1 MEYRRRQRNRRRRRG
16 GFAAYSAAGGHRE
29 GGGGFGLLLLL
40 LFMGGIIY
48 ILFATSVG
56 AWLTESVFGGNREKG
71 TPAPTKSAAETPGLS
86 FSNPQTQKLHF
97 SGLDMYALRLGCFE
111 SDAEANALSVSVRS
125 LGAAGCVIKNEDGSI
140 SVFAS
145 AYTTEAGAESVRK
158 RLVEQGYKA
167 EVVPFKC
174 EPIEIEVT
182 AEAERLDGI
191 AEAVGF
197 SFGIINDLN
206 NEVINYDT
214 AERGIEYGKAIGSEL
229 LENIR
234 TLRSMLNDVR
244 DGKGVI
250 DALDEY
256 YMQLTALVTAFNSA
270 ETQNRVE
277 LSGLLKNLQIG
288 AVQAYA
294 DMLNVV
300 AALQSK

>member
-1 MEYRRRQRNRRRRRG
+1 MRCG
-16 GFAAYSAAGGHRE
+16 SAV
-29 GGGGFGLLLLL
+29 L
-40 LFMGGIIY
+40 
-48 ILFATSVG
+48 
-56 AWLTESVFGGNREKG
+56 
-71 TPAPTKSAAETPGLS
+71 
-86 FSNPQTQKLHF
+86 NP
-97 SGLDMYALRLGCFE
+97 
-111 SDAEANALSVSVRS
+111 
-125 LGAAGCVIKNEDGSI
+125 AGCIIDNGDGSV

-167 EVVPFKC
+167 EIVPFAC
-174 EPIEIEVT
+174 EPVEIEVT
-182 AEAERLDGI
+182 VEAERLDGI

-234 TLRSMLNDVR
+234 SLRSALNGVH
-244 DGKGVI
+244 DGRGVM

-288 AVQAYA
+288 AIKAYMNMLNAVA
-294 DMLNVV
+294 DM
-300 AALQSK
+300 

>member
-1 MEYRRRQRNRRRRRG
+1 M
-16 GFAAYSAAGGHRE
+16 
-29 GGGGFGLLLLL
+29 
-40 LFMGGIIY
+40 LFR
-48 ILFATSVG
+48 SV
-56 AWLTESVFGGNREKG
+56 
-71 TPAPTKSAAETPGLS
+71 
-86 FSNPQTQKLHF
+86 
-97 SGLDMYALRLGCFE
+97 
-111 SDAEANALSVSVRS
+111 
-125 LGAAGCVIKNEDGSI
+125 

-167 EVVPFKC
+167 EIVPFAC
-174 EPIEIEVT
+174 EPVEIEVT

-234 TLRSMLNDVR
+234 SLRSALNGVH
-244 DGKGVI
+244 DGRGVI

-288 AVQAYA
+288 AIKAYMNMLNAVA
-294 DMLNVV
+294 DM
-300 AALQSK
+300 

>member
-1 MEYRRRQRNRRRRRG
+1 MP
-16 GFAAYSAAGGHRE
+16 FA
-29 GGGGFGLLLLL
+29 
-40 LFMGGIIY
+40 
-48 ILFATSVG
+48 
-56 AWLTESVFGGNREKG
+56 
-71 TPAPTKSAAETPGLS
+71 
-86 FSNPQTQKLHF
+86 
-97 SGLDMYALRLGCFE
+97 
-111 SDAEANALSVSVRS
+111 
-125 LGAAGCVIKNEDGSI
+125 
-140 SVFAS
+140 
-145 AYTTEAGAESVRK
+145 
-158 RLVEQGYKA
+158 
-167 EVVPFKC
+167 C
-174 EPIEIEVT
+174 EPVEIEVT

-234 TLRSMLNDVR
+234 SLRSALNGVH
-244 DGKGVI
+244 DGRGVI

-288 AVQAYA
+288 AIKAYTNMLNAVA
-294 DMLNVV
+294 DM
-300 AALQSK
+300 

>member
-1 MEYRRRQRNRRRRRG
+1 MEYRRRRKNTRRRRG
-16 GFAAYSAAGGHRE
+16 GYQAYSAAGGRGE
-29 GGGGFGLLLLL
+29 SGGGFGLLILLL
-40 LFMGGIIY
+40 LMGGIIY
-48 ILFATSVG
+48 VLFATSVG
-56 AWLTESVFGGNREKG
+56 SWLTESVFGRKHGGNTLATTE
-71 TPAPTKSAAETPGLS
+71 PAGATPGLS
-86 FSNPQTQKLHF
+86 FSNPQTQKMHF
-97 SGLDMYALRLGCFE
+97 SGLDMYALRLGSFE
-111 SDAEANALSVSVRS
+111 SDAEASALSASVRA
-125 LGAAGCVIKNEDGSI
+125 LGAAGCIIYNGDGSV

-167 EVVPFKC
+167 EIVPFAC
-174 EPIEIEVT
+174 EPVEIEVT

-234 TLRSMLNDVR
+234 SLRSALNGVH
-244 DGKGVI
+244 DGRGVI

-288 AVQAYA
+288 AIKAYMNMLNAVA
-294 DMLNVV
+294 DM
-300 AALQSK
+300 

>member
-1 MEYRRRQRNRRRRRG
+1 MAYGKRFRQKTRRKYARNHRTCGGNPGPELFKPANAKNAFFGAGHVCAAARQRIHVQPRK
-16 GFAAYSAAGGHRE
+16 
-29 GGGGFGLLLLL
+29 
-40 LFMGGIIY
+40 M
-48 ILFATSVG
+48 
-56 AWLTESVFGGNREKG
+56 
-71 TPAPTKSAAETPGLS
+71 
-86 FSNPQTQKLHF
+86 HF
-97 SGLDMYALRLGCFE
+97 SGLDMYALRLGSFE
-111 SDAEANALSVSVRS
+111 SDAEASALSASVRA
-125 LGAAGCVIKNEDGSI
+125 LGAAGCIIDNGDGSV

-167 EVVPFKC
+167 EIVPFAC
-174 EPIEIEVT
+174 EPVEIEVT

-234 TLRSMLNDVR
+234 SLRSALNGVH
-244 DGKGVI
+244 DGRGVI

-288 AVQAYA
+288 AIEAYMNMLNAVA
-294 DMLNVV
+294 DM
-300 AALQSK
+300 

>member
-1 MEYRRRQRNRRRRRG
+1 MLI
-16 GFAAYSAAGGHRE
+16 
-29 GGGGFGLLLLL
+29 LLLL
-40 LFMGGIIY
+40 MGGIIY
-48 ILFATSVG
+48 VLFATSVG
-56 AWLTESVFGGNREKG
+56 SWLTESVFGRKHGGNTLAATE
-71 TPAPTKSAAETPGLS
+71 PAGATPGLS
-86 FSNPQTQKLHF
+86 FSNPQTQKMHF
-97 SGLDMYALRLGCFE
+97 SGLDMYALRLGSFE
-111 SDAEANALSVSVRS
+111 SDAEASALSASVRA
-125 LGAAGCVIKNEDGSI
+125 LGAAGCIIDNGDGSV

-167 EVVPFKC
+167 EIVPFAC
-174 EPIEIEVT
+174 EPVEIEVT

-234 TLRSMLNDVR
+234 SLRSALNGVH
-244 DGKGVI
+244 DGRGVM

-256 YMQLTALVTAFNSA
+256 YMQLTALVTAFNSS

-288 AVQAYA
+288 AIEAYTNMLNAVA
-294 DMLNVV
+294 DM
-300 AALQSK
+300 

>member
-1 MEYRRRQRNRRRRRG
+1 MEYRRRRKNTRRRRG
-16 GFAAYSAAGGHRE
+16 GYQAYSAAGGRGE
-29 GGGGFGLLLLL
+29 SGGGFGLLILLL
-40 LFMGGIIY
+40 LMGGIIY
-48 ILFATSVG
+48 VLFATSVG
-56 AWLTESVFGGNREKG
+56 SWLTESVFGRKHGGN
-71 TPAPTKSAAETPGLS
+71 TPAVTESAAATPGLS
-86 FSNPQTQKLHF
+86 FSNPQTQKMHF
-97 SGLDMYALRLGCFE
+97 SGLDMY
-111 SDAEANALSVSVRS
+111 DAEASALSASVRA
-125 LGAAGCVIKNEDGSI
+125 LGAAGCIIDNGDGSV

-167 EVVPFKC
+167 EIVPFAC
-174 EPIEIEVT
+174 EPVEIEVT

-234 TLRSMLNDVR
+234 SLRSALNGVH
-244 DGKGVI
+244 DGRGVM

-288 AVQAYA
+288 AIEAYMNMLNAVA
-294 DMLNVV
+294 DM
-300 AALQSK
+300 

>member
-1 MEYRRRQRNRRRRRG
+1 MLI
-16 GFAAYSAAGGHRE
+16 
-29 GGGGFGLLLLL
+29 LLLL
-40 LFMGGIIY
+40 MGGIIY
-48 ILFATSVG
+48 VLFATSVG
-56 AWLTESVFGGNREKG
+56 SWLTENVFGRKHGGN
-71 TPAPTKSAAETPGLS
+71 TPGITEPAASTPGLS
-86 FSNPQTQKLHF
+86 FSNPQTQKMHF
-97 SGLDMYALRLGCFE
+97 SGLDMYALRLGSFE
-111 SDAEANALSVSVRS
+111 SDAEASALSASVRA
-125 LGAAGCVIKNEDGSI
+125 LGAAGCIIDNGDGSV
-140 SVFAS
+140 SVLPRLHNGS
-145 AYTTEAGAESVRK
+145 GAESVRK

-167 EVVPFKC
+167 EIVPFAC
-174 EPIEIEVT
+174 EPVEIEVT

-234 TLRSMLNDVR
+234 SLRSALNGVH
-244 DGKGVI
+244 DGRGVI

-288 AVQAYA
+288 AIKAYTNA
-294 DMLNVV
+294 
-300 AALQSK
+300 

>member
-1 MEYRRRQRNRRRRRG
+1 MEYRRRRKNTRRRRG
-16 GFAAYSAAGGHRE
+16 GYQAYSAAGGRGE
-29 GGGGFGLLLLL
+29 SGGGFGLLMLLL
-40 LFMGGIIY
+40 LMGGIIY
-48 ILFATSVG
+48 VLFATSVG
-56 AWLTESVFGGNREKG
+56 SWLTENVFGRKHGGE
-71 TPAPTKSAAETPGLS
+71 TPAVTEPAAATPGLRVFPTRKRKKCIFRGWTCMHCGS
-86 FSNPQTQKLHF
+86 AVLNPMPKQVRSVPPCVHSERQ
-97 SGLDMYALRLGCFE
+97 A
-111 SDAEANALSVSVRS
+111 ALSTT
-125 LGAAGCVIKNEDGSI
+125 G
-140 SVFAS
+140 
-145 AYTTEAGAESVRK
+145 TEAFRFLPRHTQRKRRAESVRK
-158 RLVEQGYKA
+158 RLVEQGYQA
-167 EVVPFKC
+167 EIVPFAC
-174 EPIEIEVT
+174 EPVEIEVT

-234 TLRSMLNDVR
+234 SLRSALNGVH
-244 DGKGVI
+244 DGRGVI

-288 AVQAYA
+288 AIKAYMNMLNAVA
-294 DMLNVV
+294 DM
-300 AALQSK
+300 

>member
-1 MEYRRRQRNRRRRRG
+1 MLI
-16 GFAAYSAAGGHRE
+16 
-29 GGGGFGLLLLL
+29 LLLL
-40 LFMGGIIY
+40 MGGIIY
-48 ILFATSVG
+48 VLFATSVG
-56 AWLTESVFGGNREKG
+56 SWLTESVFGRKHGGN
-71 TPAPTKSAAETPGLS
+71 TPAITEPAGATPSLS
-86 FSNPQTQKLHF
+86 FSNPQTQKMHF
-97 SGLDMYALRLGCFE
+97 SGLDMYALRLGSFE
-111 SDAEANALSVSVRS
+111 SDAEASALSASVRA
-125 LGAAGCVIKNEDGSI
+125 LGAAGCIIDNGDGSV

-167 EVVPFKC
+167 EIVPFAC
-174 EPIEIEVT
+174 EPVEIEVT

-234 TLRSMLNDVR
+234 SLRSALNGVH
-244 DGKGVI
+244 DGRGVM

-288 AVQAYA
+288 AIEAYTNMLNAVA
-294 DMLNVV
+294 DM
-300 AALQSK
+300 